1 MKVAGFTIARNV
13 IRYDYPI
20 REAILSVLPLV
31 DRFFIA
37 VGKSDDDT
45 LNYIRNI
52 NTDKI
57 EILETEW
64 NEQLREGGKVLSL
77 ETNKAFDMIPSE
89 YDWAFYI
96 QGDEVLHEKYHDEVR
111 KQMQQWK
118 DITEVQGLLFG
129 YTHFYGSYAYVG
141 DSRRWYRNEIRI
153 IKNDKRIRS
162 YKDAQGFR
170 TSHDEKLRVKKI
182 NAEIYHYGWVK
193 PPKAQQE
200 KQKNFH
206 KMWHDDEWVKN
217 NVGEQN
223 EFDYSQIDSLKKFTD
238 SHPALMQDRIKKQDW
253 TFNHDERKFNRSVK
267 DKILHFIYK
276 TTGWIPGEYKNYKII
291 G

>member
-111 KQMQQWK
+111 KQMLRWK
-118 DITEVQGLLFG
+118 DIPEVQGLLFG